1 LTWCIAIDF
10 SRIFLGFLS
19 GFFSNSGSFAVPY
32 STATGQCPDDMTAQG
47 EPPLPRSGECRNTE
61 TAQFPRSRH
70 RPQKHPVKRGQRF
83 REIKPVR
90 FKLLVYFG
98 RPAIAGMVSREP
110 FPIGTEAPAFCFDA
124 FS

>member
-1 LTWCIAIDF
+1 LTWCIAIVF

-47 EPPLPRSGECRNTE
+47 EPPLSRSGECRNTE
-61 TAQFPRSRH
+61 TAQFPR
-70 RPQKHPVKRGQRF
+70 QKHAVKRGQRF

>member
-32 STATGQCPDDMTAQG
+32 STAMGQCPDDMTAQG
-47 EPPLPRSGECRNTE
+47 ERPLSRSGECRNTE
-61 TAQFPRSRH
+61 TAQFPRSRY
-70 RPQKHPVKRGQRF
+70 RPQKRPVKRGQRF